1 MSSPESSQQSK
12 SPSADWVLT
21 VSEGKVVL
29 PDADLLLGGSYGRVG
44 PDLVVEGGGKKAV
57 IVDYFAQENPPW
69 LFSDSGAHLD
79 GATVRSLAGE
89 AGGWQVAQAG
99 GGSGPDPIG
108 SDQAGAAPGN
118 RSHRHLHGG
127 HGSEDHELEPGGR
140 EDHRRRQ

>member
-1 MSSPESSQQSK
+1 MSSPESGQLSK

-29 PDADLLLGGSYGRVG
+29 PDADLLLGGSYSRVG

-108 SDQAGAAPGN
+108 SVTCCKSISSVTSRKPPFP
-118 RSHRHLHGG
+118 S
-127 HGSEDHELEPGGR
+127 P
-140 EDHRRRQ
+140 